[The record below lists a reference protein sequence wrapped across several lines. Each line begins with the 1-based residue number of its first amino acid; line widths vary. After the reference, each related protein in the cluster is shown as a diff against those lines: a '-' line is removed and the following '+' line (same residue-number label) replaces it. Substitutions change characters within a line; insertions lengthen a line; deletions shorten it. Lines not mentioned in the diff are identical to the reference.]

1 MRLLFL
7 SLYFYPAR
15 RYGGPIVSA
24 AQLCRGL
31 AARGFEVRALTTD
44 ADGPDRLAVPAG
56 WRAAGENLRI
66 RYCRRLGGPGG
77 RLGELVAPG
86 LLAVLPR
93 QVAYADA
100 VYVWGILVWPLPA
113 LAALC
118 RLFGKPLVISPRGM
132 LFPEAL
138 AAKSG
143 KKRLFLAILR
153 RIAGARA
160 VYHVTSEEEA
170 QAVRERFPGARTIEV
185 PNGVEIPSE
194 LPAAE
199 ALDPGRPYLLFLG
212 RLHPH
217 KQIEMILSAYAR
229 WIRSLEGESPADLVD
244 LYLVGSGDEGYRRSL
259 EEAAER
265 AGVAPWVRF
274 LPHVEGL
281 DKARLLAGAE
291 GLILASKS
299 ENFGL
304 SVAEALAHGAPCVVT
319 RTAPW
324 AGLERERCGFW
335 VEDGPESLAGG
346 IGRLMALSAAERRA
360 WGARGRAWMIRDFS
374 QDGVADRMAAALT
387 ELTQPSVLPWAS
399 RHAG

>member
-7 SLYFYPAR
+7 SLYFHPAR
-15 RYGGPIVSA
+15 RYGGPIVST

-44 ADGPDRLAVPAG
+44 ADGPDRLDVPAG
-56 WRAAGENLRI
+56 WREAGENLRI
-66 RYCRRLGGPGG
+66 RYCRRLGGK
-77 RLGELVAPG
+77 LGELVAPG

-93 QVAYADA
+93 QVARTDA

-113 LAALC
+113 LALLC

-138 AAKSG
+138 AAKGG
-143 KKRLFLAILR
+143 KKRLFLAVLR

-170 QAVRERFPGARTIEV
+170 RAVREIFPGARTIEV
-185 PNGVEIPSE
+185 PNGVEVPAE
-194 LPAAE
+194 VPAATE
-199 ALDPGRPYLLFLG
+199 GRPYLLFLG

-217 KQIEMILSAYAR
+217 KQIELILSAYAA
-229 WIRSLEGESPADLVD
+229 WTRSLDGAPPADLV
-244 LYLVGSGDEGYRRSL
+244 LAGSGDEGYRRSL
-259 EEAAER
+259 LETAGRE
-265 AGVAPWVRF
+265 GVAPRVRF
-274 LPHVEGL
+274 LPHVEGA

-291 GLILASKS
+291 GLILASRS

-304 SVAEALAHGAPCVVT
+304 SVAEALAHGTPCVVT

-324 AGLERERCGFW
+324 SGLERERCGFW
-335 VEDGPESLAGG
+335 VEDRTEALAGG
-346 IGRLMALSAAERRA
+346 IGRLMALSPGERRA

-374 QDGVADRMAAALT
+374 QEGVADRMAAALT
-387 ELTQPSVLPWAS
+387 DLTRSAALAWAS

>member
-7 SLYFYPAR
+7 SLYFHPAR
-15 RYGGPIVSA
+15 RYGGPIVST

-44 ADGPDRLAVPAG
+44 ADGPDRLDVPAG
-56 WRAAGENLRI
+56 WREAGGNLRI

-77 RLGELVAPG
+77 RFGELVAPG
-86 LLAVLPR
+86 LVAVLPR
-93 QVAYADA
+93 QVARADA

-113 LAALC
+113 VAALC

-143 KKRLFLAILR
+143 KKRLFLAVLR
-153 RIAGARA
+153 RLAGARA

-170 QAVRERFPGARTIEV
+170 RAVREIFPGARTIEV
-185 PNGVEIPSE
+185 PNGVEV
-194 LPAAE
+194 PAEVPAREATAE
-199 ALDPGRPYLLFLG
+199 SRPYLLFLG
-212 RLHPH
+212 RIHPH
-217 KQIEMILSAYAR
+217 KQIERIVAAFAR
-229 WIRSLEGESPADLVD
+229 WTRSLDGEPPADLV
-244 LYLVGSGDEGYRRSL
+244 LAGSGDEGYRRSL
-259 EEAAER
+259 AEVAER
-265 AGVAPWVRF
+265 EGVAPRVRF
-274 LPHVEGL
+274 LPHVEGP

-304 SVAEALAHGAPCVVT
+304 SVAEALAHGTPCVVT

-324 AGLERERCGFW
+324 SGLERERCGFW
-335 VEDGPESLAGG
+335 VEDDAAALATG
-346 IGRLMALSAAERRA
+346 IARLMALSPGERRA

-374 QDGVADRMAAALT
+374 QEGVADRMAAALT
-387 ELTQPSVLPWAS
+387 DLTHSSALSWAS